1 MKRLLTLALAMGSLG
16 ALAQQSGNVGIGTKS
31 PDPSA
36 ILDLSSTTKGLL
48 LPRMTQSQRDAIKN
62 PVAGLI
68 VFQTDKAIG
77 TYLYNG
83 TTWLPT
89 SARLGE
95 ATSTGSWEKQGNVID
110 GTDFI
115 GSTNA
120 ASLTFK
126 VNNERSGLIDF
137 GYGNTLFGYRAGI
150 AITPLDGNT
159 GVNNL
164 AQGNQAMQATTIG
177 SYNVALGGASLY
189 SNVTGSYNTAIGFT
203 SLFSNI
209 ASGNTAIGAL
219 ALYKNTS
226 GGSNTSMGQESMY
239 FNTTG
244 SFNMAYGTYALNKNI
259 TGDANSAL
267 GFEAIRNNTSGHRNI
282 GLGSQALFS
291 NQSGSENVAI
301 GGRAGYSSTSGSRSI
316 FLGFRAGEFEMNS
329 NMLYISNSETAN
341 PLIKGSFDTNYPWV
355 KFNVKAAP
363 GSPTPTTTGYLAI
376 GDFDTAPAG
385 AGAGG
390 LGLPS
395 SFTAGAYRL
404 YVQDGILTEKLK
416 VALRNSSDWADY
428 VFAPDYKLAPLEEV
442 ETFIKA
448 NNHLPNVPSADEMAN
463 NGLDVS
469 KTSAKLMEKIEELT
483 LYMIELNKEVK
494 ALKTENEQLRKQ
506 FKK

>member
-16 ALAQQSGNVGIGTKS
+16 ALAQQTGNVGIGTKS

-36 ILDLSSTTKGLL
+36 ILDLNSTNKGLL

-77 TYLYNG
+77 TYVYNG
-83 TTWLPT
+83 TAWLP
-89 SARLGE
+89 SSGARVSE
-95 ATSTGSWEKQGNVID
+95 ALVAGAWDKQGNSID
-110 GTDFI
+110 GSDFI
-115 GSTNA
+115 GSTNGI
-120 ASLTFK
+120 SLVFK
-126 VNNERSGLIDF
+126 VNNIRSGLIDF
-137 GYGNTLFGYRAGI
+137 NFGNTLFGYRAGV
-150 AITPLDGNT
+150 ALNPTGND

-164 AQGNQAMQATTIG
+164 AQGNQALQATTTG
-177 SYNVALGGASLY
+177 SYNVAVGGAALY
-189 SNVTGSYNTAIGFT
+189 SNISGSNNTAIGFA
-203 SLFSNI
+203 SLFSNKGG
-209 ASGNTAIGAL
+209 GNTAIGASP
-219 ALYKNTS
+219 LYTNDI
-226 GGSNTSMGQESMY
+226 GGSNTTMGQESM
-239 FNTTG
+239 FSNTSG
-244 SFNMAYGTYALNKNI
+244 SFNMAYGTFALRSNT
-259 TGDANSAL
+259 TGDANAAL
-267 GFEAIRNNTSGHRNI
+267 GFEALKANINGNRNVA
-282 GLGSQALFS
+282 LGSQALVA
-291 NQSGSENVAI
+291 NQVGSENIAI
-301 GGRAGYSSTSGSRSI
+301 GGRAGAGNISGNRNI
-316 FLGFRAGEFEMNS
+316 FIGFRAGEFETNS

-341 PLIKGSFDTNYPWV
+341 PLIKGSFHSTAPWV
-355 KFNVKAAP
+355 RFNVKAAP
-363 GSPTPTTTGYLAI
+363 SSPTPSTTGYLAI

-395 SFTAGAYRL
+395 SFTGGAYRL

-448 NNHLPNVPSADEMAN
+448 NNHLPNVPSADEMAS

-494 ALKTENEQLRKQ
+494 ALKAENEQL
-506 FKK
+506 KKEIKK

>member
-48 LPRMTQSQRDAIKN
+48 LPRMTQSQRDAISN

-83 TTWLPT
+83 TAWLPT

-95 ATSTGSWEKQGNVID
+95 TSSVGAWDKQGNAID

-115 GSTNA
+115 GSTNGV
-120 ASLTFK
+120 SLVFK
-126 VNNERSGLIDF
+126 VNNLRSGLIDF
-137 GYGNTLFGYRAGI
+137 NFGNTLFGYRAGV
-150 AITPLDGNT
+150 ALTPSGGD

-164 AQGNQAMQATTIG
+164 AQGNQALQATTTG
-177 SYNVALGGASLY
+177 SYNVAVGGAALY
-189 SNVTGSYNTAIGFT
+189 NNISGSNNTAIGFA
-203 SLFSNI
+203 SLFNNKGG
-209 ASGNTAIGAL
+209 GNTAIGAST
-219 ALYKNTS
+219 LYTNDT
-226 GGSNTSMGQESMY
+226 GGSNTTMGQESMY
-239 FNTTG
+239 SNTSG
-244 SFNMAYGTYALNKNI
+244 SFNMAYGTFALKSN
-259 TGDANSAL
+259 TVGDANAAL
-267 GFEAIRNNTSGHRNI
+267 GFEALKANIDGNRNVA
-282 GLGSQALFS
+282 LGSQALVA
-291 NQSGSENVAI
+291 NQGGSENIAI
-301 GGRAGYSSTSGSRSI
+301 GGRAGAGNIAGNRNVFI
-316 FLGFRAGEFEMNS
+316 GFRSGEFETGS
-329 NMLYISNSETAN
+329 NMLYISNNETAN
-341 PLIKGSFDTNYPWV
+341 PLVKGSFHSTAPWV

-448 NNHLPNVPSADEMAN
+448 NNHLPNVPSADEMAS

-494 ALKTENEQLRKQ
+494 ALKAENNLLKQ
-506 FKK
+506 QIKK